1 MSCIFTMPFPPP
13 TESLQQ
19 PAVGEAAVPQPFL
32 SLLLPLAPPSFPLQE
47 GSRERSQSH
56 TTGSSDLSLASH
68 SFQIMDRWFPLSE
81 SQFLFLLRIL
91 F

>member
-32 SLLLPLAPPSFPLQE
+32 GLLLPLAPPSFPLQE
-47 GSRERSQSH
+47 GSRGEGPKSHNWEFRSQLGPPIH
-56 TTGSSDLSLASH
+56 FG
-68 SFQIMDRWFPLSE
+68 
-81 SQFLFLLRIL
+81 
-91 F
+91 